1 MAGNEEEERVY
12 ICCHRA
18 RKAKDLYFEFS
29 VRREAPERIQEK
41 EKERQKAREKHK
53 RETQSVNKRERER
66 ERSCIGRA
74 RRGCHESGKRKEKP
88 ARGDEKRVVEG
99 RCMVG

>member
-1 MAGNEEEERVY
+1 MAGNEKEERVY

-41 EKERQKAREKHK
+41 ERKKQAREKHK
-53 RETQSVNKRERER
+53 RETQSVKKRERER
-66 ERSCIGRA
+66 EAESDELGEGVTRVAKGKKS
-74 RRGCHESGKRKEKP
+74 RREEMRRE
-88 ARGDEKRVVEG
+88 
-99 RCMVG
+99 